1 MITMRELLGSHNL
14 AGCTDEQKAN
24 LADLL
29 KRINELRKDWGQ
41 PLRITSGLRTE
52 ADMERIYK
60 SKVYPK
66 KSKHLFGQ
74 AVDIYD
80 PELKLNAWLKENDSA
95 RMKQYGFWGELT
107 TTNWTHLQIV
117 PMSSYKAKTDVRWF
131 NP

>member
-1 MITMRELLGSHNL
+1 MITMRELLGNHDL
-14 AGCTDEQKAN
+14 ANCTEEQKAN
-24 LADLL
+24 LQELL
-29 KRINELRKDWGQ
+29 KRINELRKDWGK
-41 PLRITSGLRTE
+41 PLRVTSGLRTE

-80 PELKLNAWLKENDSA
+80 PQLKLNAWLKENDSA
-95 RMKQYGFWGELT
+95 RMKKYGFWGELT

-117 PMSSYKAKTDVRWF
+117 PMGSYKPKTDIRWF
-131 NP
+131 KS